1 MQRINKHA
9 WTRIAA
15 ILVLATAVSA
25 PAVLAQ
31 ESADEIMKKSHLA
44 YYYAADDGIAEVK
57 MTIIDK
63 RDRERVKEFTMLR
76 LDEEQ
81 GGPQKYYTYF
91 KQPSDVRRLTFM
103 VHKNNTGND
112 QRWIYVPA
120 VDLIK
125 PISADDK
132 NSSFVGSHFS
142 YEDVSGRHWTEDN
155 HKLVGDSTID
165 GNPVWV
171 IESTPRDEGY
181 EGFDRKLS
189 YIDKDNYLPLLERYY
204 NEKGELDRLFRAG
217 KVEEIDGILT
227 MTERTMKDVSGGGRT
242 IIEFTGIKYDQGI
255 ESDIF
260 TERYLKNPPR
270 KYIR

>member
-1 MQRINKHA
+1 MKRISKQARLMQAVI
-9 WTRIAA
+9 I
-15 ILVLATAVSA
+15 VLAAAASIPSA
-25 PAVLAQ
+25 LAQ
-31 ESADEIMKKSHLA
+31 ESAEEIMKQSHLA
-44 YYYAADDGIAEVK
+44 YYYAADDGIAEVR
-57 MTIIDK
+57 MSIVDK
-63 RDRERVKEFTMLR
+63 RDRQRVKEFTMLR
-76 LDEEQ
+76 KDEEQ

-103 VHKNNTGND
+103 VHKNSGGND

-120 VDLIK
+120 VDLVK

-155 HKLVGDSTID
+155 HNLLNDSTVD
-165 GNPVWV
+165 GKPVWV
-171 IESTPRDEGY
+171 IESTPKDEGY
-181 EGFDRKLS
+181 GGFARKVS
-189 YIDKDNYLPLLERYY
+189 YIDKSNYLPLRERYY
-204 NEKGELDRLFRAG
+204 NGKGELNRQFNAG
-217 KVEEIDGILT
+217 SIQEIDGILT
-227 MTERTMKDVSGGGRT
+227 MTERTMEDISGGGHT
-242 IIEFTGIKYDQGI
+242 VIEFTGIKYDQGI